1 VFNHIPHELPK
12 LKRITSPDG
21 SRVYETPSG
30 RAYPSVT
37 TVTGLHKKKAIM
49 EWRKAVGEQAANEI
63 SRKAANRGTRIHGLC
78 EKYLS
83 NNEVDPGYFDKDM
96 WDSFK
101 GQLDC
106 INNVYAL
113 EAQLYSDHLEV
124 AGTVDCI
131 AEYNGRLSV
140 IDFKTSRRQKQ
151 RDDIHDYFM
160 QCSAYAVAFEER
172 TGIPIPQIAILMAVE
187 DEEPLIFIEKRDT
200 WIEGFK
206 NLREEY
212 RRWKNI

>member
-1 VFNHIPHELPK
+1 
-12 LKRITSPDG
+12 
-21 SRVYETPSG
+21 
-30 RAYPSVT
+30 
-37 TVTGLHKKKAIM
+37 M